1 MKDAIR
7 VEDLLAMAVI
17 ISGRYLLNV
26 DQVRYALGDMPDR
39 QVDRLLNKKVITVG
53 KSRYYKPEDVWE
65 ARQELNY
72 GKQAA

>member
-1 MKDAIR
+1 MTEAIR

-39 QVDRLLNKKVITVG
+39 QVDRLLNKKAITVG

>member
-39 QVDRLLNKKVITVG
+39 QVDRLLNKKAITVG